1 MSTTPLPPL
10 PKHEAMHW
18 ETNQWGHAELT
29 ASDAYTDDQMQAYA
43 QQARADLE
51 AENARLRE
59 VLTDIAEESDDPGA
73 VACASAAL
81 KGTP

>member
-10 PKHEAMHW
+10 PPYFQRLNLGEY
-18 ETNQWGHAELT
+18 
-29 ASDAYTDDQMQAYA
+29 AYTGEQMQAYA

-59 VLTDIAEESDDPGA
+59 ALTNITEASDDPGA